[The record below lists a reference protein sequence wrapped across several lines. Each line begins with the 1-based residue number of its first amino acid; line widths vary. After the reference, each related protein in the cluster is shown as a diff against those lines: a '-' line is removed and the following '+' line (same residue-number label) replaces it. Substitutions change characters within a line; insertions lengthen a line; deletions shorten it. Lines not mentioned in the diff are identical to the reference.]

1 MLHSESRKNRTK
13 DYIALSLFT
22 CALLFTITACKNDI
36 FMSQEDMAARL
47 RLQRLADSAQDAQQR
62 LGLFI
67 SNYKDSLEADRLVS
81 RYYQEGN
88 EWVWLNDENEDFI
101 EKAETTVHFL
111 ENEVQ
116 KIGFTPKAFFTTE
129 ILKDLEHFRTLD
141 FDSTNTSVTKTMAEL
156 ELNLSK
162 AYIRYALGQRYGFMN
177 PHKVFN
183 RLDKR
188 KEGGYRIVYDVD
200 IEQPS
205 EDFTKLAL
213 AHAADE
219 NPSLFLAGLESH
231 HPVYNQLKE
240 RLTTDST
247 PDGRQRILC
256 NMERLRWRH
265 TQKTDSMQK
274 HVFVNIPSQQL
285 WAIRPDSVFS
295 MRICCGA
302 WKTKT
307 PLLSSKIRLIQ
318 LNPEWNIP
326 GSILR
331 DEVSQHAGDSAYFA
345 RNDYFIVHR
354 NTGDTISPKDITR
367 TQLRSGAYRVAQHS
381 GPRNSLGRIIFRF
394 NNQFDVYLHDTN
406 NKNAFNYDRR
416 TISHGCVRIQR
427 PFDMIKFLMS
437 DAQEWTLDKIRMNID
452 MRPEG
457 DKGKR
462 YQREHTD
469 EEDPLKGIKM
479 SYVSVKP
486 HIPVVIDYYT
496 LYPNPE
502 TGKWETWP
510 DRYEYDKQ
518 IARRIKPFMP

>member
-1 MLHSESRKNRTK
+1 MLHSKSRKNRTK
-13 DYIALSLFT
+13 DYIALSIFAYVFLFNT
-22 CALLFTITACKNDI
+22 TACKNDI
-36 FMSQEDMAARL
+36 FMSKEDMAAKA
-47 RLQRLADSAQDAQQR
+47 RLQLLADSAQDAKQY
-62 LGLFI
+62 LGQFI
-67 SNYKDSLEADRLVS
+67 SNHTDSLEADKLVCQ
-81 RYYQEGN
+81 YYQEGN
-88 EWVWLNDENEDFI
+88 EWVWLDNKNDDFI
-101 EKAETTVHFL
+101 EKAETIVHFM

-116 KIGFTPKAFFTTE
+116 KIGFTPKAFYTTE

-141 FDSTNTSVTKTMAEL
+141 FDSTKTCVTKTMATL

-162 AYIRYALGQRYGFMN
+162 AYMRYALGQRYGFMN

-188 KEGGYRIVYDVD
+188 KEGGYRIIYDID
-200 IEQPS
+200 IERPN
-205 EDFTKLAL
+205 EDFTKQTLS
-213 AHAADE
+213 HAADE
-219 NPSLFLAGLESH
+219 NPTAFLLGQESQ
-231 HPVYNQLKE
+231 HPIYKQLKE
-240 RLTTDST
+240 RLAMDST
-247 PDGRQRILC
+247 TDGRQRILC

-265 TQKTDSMQK
+265 IHKIDNMQN

-285 WAIRPDSVFS
+285 WAIRHDSVFS

-331 DEVSQHAGDSAYFA
+331 DEVSIHAGDSAYFA

-354 NTGDTISPKDITR
+354 SSGDTISPKDITSA
-367 TQLRSGAYRVAQHS
+367 QLRSGAYRVAQHS
-381 GPRNSLGRIIFRF
+381 GSHNSLGRIIFRF

-406 NKNAFNYDRR
+406 NKNAFYYDRR

-427 PFDMIKFLMS
+427 PFDMVKFLMP

-452 MRPEG
+452 MRPES

-462 YQREHTD
+462 YLREHEE
-469 EEDPLKGIKM
+469 EEDPLRGIKM
-479 SYVSVKP
+479 SYVGVIP
-486 HIPVVIDYYT
+486 HIPIVIDYYT
-496 LYPNPE
+496 LFPNPE

-518 IARRIKPFMP
+518 ITRRIKPFMP